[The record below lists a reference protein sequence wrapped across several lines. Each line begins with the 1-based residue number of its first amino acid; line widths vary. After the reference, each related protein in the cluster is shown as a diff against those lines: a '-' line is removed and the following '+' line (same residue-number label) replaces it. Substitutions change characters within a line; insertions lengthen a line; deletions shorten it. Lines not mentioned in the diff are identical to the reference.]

1 MKLVDPRKT
10 WFVVQTF
17 TGDERDVADEL
28 RKAGFDAYCPTRRI
42 ERTHGKTKRLITRHQ
57 ALLPGYL
64 FAGQP
69 NNANQWDFP
78 TMRETDGV
86 IDILRPSSEEPF
98 SPVPANLVIAFQV
111 AEQNMEFD
119 DTRAARIARKE
130 EAETKK
136 ETAKLKFPIGTIVGL
151 DENGPMA
158 HVWGEITKHLKSGRV
173 KVELSLFGA
182 KMEVEADIDKLRPAA

>member
-1 MKLVDPRKT
+1 MKLVDPSKA
-10 WFVVQTF
+10 WYVVRTF
-17 TGDERDVADEL
+17 SGEESDVADEL
-28 RKAGFDAYCPTRRI
+28 HKAGFDAYCPTRRV
-42 ERTHGKTKRLITRHQ
+42 ERTHGKTKALIERHH

-64 FAGQP
+64 FAAQP
-69 NNANQWDFP
+69 NKDGQWDFP
-78 TMRETDGV
+78 TMRETEGV
-86 IDILRPSSEEPF
+86 IDILRPSREEPF
-98 SPVPANLVIAFQV
+98 TRVPANLVVAFQV

-182 KMEVEADIDKLRPAA
+182 KMEVESDIEKLRPAA

>member
-1 MKLVDPRKT
+1 MKLVDPAKT

-86 IDILRPSSEEPF
+86 IDILRPSFDEPF
-98 SPVPANLVIAFQV
+98 TPVPVALVIGFQT
-111 AEQNMEFD
+111 AEMNLLFD

-136 ETAKLKFPIGTIVGL
+136 ETAKLEYPLGSMAYVDVPGDLYRHLPGT
-151 DENGPMA
+151 
-158 HVWGEITKHLKSGRV
+158 ITKHLKSGRV
-173 KVELSLFGA
+173 KIEVELFGA
-182 KMEVEADIDKLRPAA
+182 IMEVESDIDNLRAA